1 MDRSF
6 ASRPL
11 PTQTPRSQP
20 SAAAMLATLFFRE
33 AVRALARHK
42 LRSALTTLGICIG
55 IAAAEGWLRGV
66 WVGSGQL
73 ANERSIRRAVYA
85 APGAAGLGD
94 AAGRRRRAES
104 RQSSGA

>member
-55 IAAAEGWLRGV
+55 IAAVVLVE
-66 WVGSGQL
+66 
-73 ANERSIRRAVYA
+73 RRAA
-85 APGAAGLGD
+85 KAPALD
-94 AAGRRRRAES
+94 R
-104 RQSSGA
+104 SS